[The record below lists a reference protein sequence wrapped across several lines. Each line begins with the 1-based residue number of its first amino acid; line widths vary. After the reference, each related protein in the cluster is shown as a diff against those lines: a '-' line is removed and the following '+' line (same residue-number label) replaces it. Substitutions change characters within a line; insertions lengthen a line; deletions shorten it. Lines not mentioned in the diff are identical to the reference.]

1 MRREPP
7 GSALKSPNLKN
18 KSNHVVVYDKKA
30 DRYISGKRAPTEEV
44 LQRWL
49 TANPTYQVV
58 KTGTALAEA
67 FKAKQ
72 MQLKQLA
79 SDMNAK
85 SQSFPSQ
92 PPKLQTTLKVDG
104 SKKIVVINPN
114 TGAAAK
120 LSPGNQLR
128 TTPKLAKIPQNVH
141 LKPGGAS
148 STATATPKHQ
158 STTKPS
164 PASSSSGGHGAKKRP
179 SDTKSTPRS
188 SGNDIRI
195 NIRSTLKENLMLRTA
210 EITQA
215 DAPKLTEEEIT
226 KFADEIE
233 HELFVMFNG
242 DTATKYRIKYRSLIF
257 NIKDKKNQ
265 TLLQKIS
272 KKVIS
277 AKQLVRMSPEELAS
291 QELAKWRENENK
303 HQLEMIKKSELDML
317 ACAKSYVLKTHKGE
331 EVIENRKTD
340 MVTLDPATSV
350 EDVVSVLNNSTVS
363 SSSESTA
370 AAMHEITTT
379 TPLILKDIRFDK
391 YLMVDSTSAGNKSDA
406 SGSKKKDD
414 QRSRSRSRHDSKK
427 SSKHKRKRSHE
438 RRSRSR
444 DRKDRGRDK
453 RDGDRGERGDK
464 ERHRDNKSRDK
475 DRERDKSRSETKRK
489 EEAHDGGAAEKGRHD
504 SNSKDKKSH
513 KDVPPPKAKP
523 LAPKKDEDYN
533 LIDKILEAQS
543 TIDRILHPQESKEP
557 TTPVKTSVGTKLD
570 TKSETNATGG
580 PHKIQPTISIESDQ
594 EPTSTVTIPTPPEHL
609 YQTPPD
615 TNDSAIM
622 WKGNITMIDV
632 ATFHI
637 SAIPFSGDSL
647 YIDREFP
654 QELDIVGRI
663 SPDTVWDYINKVKRS
678 KEIVIVRFAPHSDD
692 DESAYITLLNYLDS
706 RKRLGVI
713 KSTSPAIKDFYI
725 LPLASHKSLPS
736 VLLPTT
742 GRGFESNRPDLL
754 LGIIVRSQN
763 VVGLKRP
770 PPMMTKPP
778 LQLKVNSFIK
788 ANLN

>member
-1 MRREPP
+1 MKRQPP

-18 KSNHVVVYDKKA
+18 KTNHVVVYDKKKN
-30 DRYISGKRAPTEEV
+30 RYISGKMAPTEDV
-44 LQRWL
+44 LQKWL
-49 TANPTYQVV
+49 AAHPTYQVV
-58 KTGTALAEA
+58 KSGTALAEA

-79 SDMNAK
+79 NDMNAK

-141 LKPGGAS
+141 LKPGSAS
-148 STATATPKHQ
+148 STATTTPKQQ

-164 PASSSSGGHGAKKRP
+164 PASSSSGGHGARKRP

-188 SGNDIRI
+188 SGNEASIRV
-195 NIRSTLKENLMLRTA
+195 NVRSTLKENLMLRTA

-215 DAPKLTEEEIT
+215 DAPKLTEDEIT

-242 DTATKYRIKYRSLIF
+242 DTANKYRIKYRSLIF

-303 HQLEMIKKSELDML
+303 HQLEMIKKSELDLL
-317 ACAKSYVLKTHKGE
+317 ACTKSYVLKTHKGE
-331 EVIENRKTD
+331 EVIESRSTD

-363 SSSESTA
+363 SSSESPA
-370 AAMHEITTT
+370 AAMNEITTT
-379 TPLILKDIRFDK
+379 TPLIVKDIRFDK
-391 YLMVDSTSAGNKSDA
+391 YLRVDSTSAGSKSEA

-414 QRSRSRSRHDSKK
+414 QRSRSRNRHDSKK

-438 RRSRSR
+438 KRSRSR

-453 RDGDRGERGDK
+453 RDGERGERTDK
-464 ERHRDNKSRDK
+464 ERHRDGKSRDK

-489 EEAHDGGAAEKGRHD
+489 EEAHDGGVAEKGRHD
-504 SNSKDKKSH
+504 HSSSKDR
-513 KDVPPPKAKP
+513 PPPKVKTVAAK
-523 LAPKKDEDYN
+523 KEEDYN

-543 TIDRILHPQESKEP
+543 TIDRILHPQETKEP
-557 TTPVKTSVGTKLD
+557 ATPVKATVGTKLD
-570 TKSETNATGG
+570 MKTETSVTGG

-622 WKGNITMIDV
+622 WNGNITMIDV
-632 ATFHI
+632 ATFKI
-637 SAIPFSGDSL
+637 SAIPFSGDCL
-647 YIDREFP
+647 YIDRAFP
-654 QELDIVGRI
+654 RELDIVGRI

-770 PPMMTKPP
+770 PPIMTKPP
-778 LQLKVNSFIK
+778 LQLKVNH
-788 ANLN
+788 L